1 MSDNKFD
8 KKVRILNGRCYA
20 CDCEKDC
27 SDKFPF
33 DIERFPNESD
43 EHYKGYCDGM
53 ESMFDLARRGDLAD
67 KGIIYNEDFKDECGE
82 CEDCPC
88 FNDGFDMGFK
98 HGQKVAREELEDDI
112 YINGYKIDRIDD
124 LRQKVITLGHHIPF
138 EHREAIDEI
147 LEDLTSLIKDEAME
161 AVNDYLGYR

>member
-1 MSDNKFD
+1 MKNKLGN
-8 KKVRILNGRCYA
+8 LNCFEEESCCARCQE
-20 CDCEKDC
+20 C
-27 SDKFPF
+27 PF
-33 DIERFPNESD
+33 TEEYDLD
-43 EHYKGYCDGM
+43 DDG
-53 ESMFDLARRGDLAD
+53 DA
-67 KGIIYNEDFKDECGE
+67 